1 MGATIAQAARS
12 AGLEKTTSVNSPA
25 EAAELLDQLASAG
38 DLVLVKGSRSARM
51 ERVLEEFAAT
61 ANQRAEF
68 VMMYYLHQFGGR
80 VPGLNVFSYVTFRA
94 VAAAITAFAISLI
107 VGNFVIRKLI
117 SLKVGQPIR
126 TAAEVHR
133 LAELHGGKQGVPTMG
148 GVLIIGAVCLSS
160 VLWARPDNRFV
171 WLALFAM
178 TVLGGLGFADDYLK
192 VTKKKSEGISGRFKL
207 AAQLAVAGVVTGVFL
222 TSPLL
227 EVQARS
233 LYLPFFKAPVIADM
247 GLFTFVFFA
256 IVVAGSS
263 NAVNLT
269 DGLDGL
275 AIGCTITVAFAY
287 ALLTYAGGNFRI
299 AEYLQVPFY
308 PFTGELTVVCSA
320 LVGAGLG
327 FLWFN
332 CHPAQVFM
340 GDTGSLAI
348 GGLIGVVAIC
358 CKQELLLDGGR
369 RRLRDRSGLRHS
381 PGAQLQTHR
390 QTHLRDVAD
399 PSSFRTERLEGKHRH
414 RALLDSLRHLR
425 AARAGHAQT
434 QVKLCVTPIEK
445 WQFWGP
451 D

>member
-1 MGATIAQAARS
+1 
-12 AGLEKTTSVNSPA
+12 
-25 EAAELLDQLASAG
+25 
-38 DLVLVKGSRSARM
+38 
-51 ERVLEEFAAT
+51 
-61 ANQRAEF
+61 
-68 VMMYYLHQFGGR
+68 MYYLNFFGDE
-80 VPGLNVFSYVTFRA
+80 VPGLNVFTYVTFRA
-94 VAAAITAFAISLI
+94 VAAAITAFAISL
-107 VGNFVIRKLI
+107 VFGNLIIRKLI

-133 LAELHGGKQGVPTMG
+133 LAELHGGKQGIPTMG
-148 GVLIIGAVCLSS
+148 GVLIISAVLLSS
-160 VLWARPDNRFV
+160 LLWARVDNRFV

-192 VTKKKSEGISGRFKL
+192 VTKKKSEGINGRFKL
-207 AAQLAVAGVVTGVFL
+207 LVQLIVAGVVTAVFL

-233 LYLPFFKAPVIADM
+233 LYLPFFKAPVIANM

-256 IVVAGSS
+256 IVIAGAS

-287 ALLTYAGGNFRI
+287 ALLTYAAGNFRI

-332 CHPAQVFM
+332 CYPAKVFM

-358 CKQELLLDGGR
+358 CKQELLLVVVGGVFVIEAVSVILQVLSFKTTGKR
-369 RRLRDRSGLRHS
+369 IFAMS
-381 PGAQLQTHR
+381 PLHHHFELTGWKENTVIVRFWILSA
-390 QTHLRDVAD
+390 V
-399 PSSFRTERLEGKHRH
+399 F
-414 RALLDSLRHLR
+414 ALLGLATLKLR
-425 AARAGHAQT
+425 
-434 QVKLCVTPIEK
+434 
-445 WQFWGP
+445 
-451 D
+451 